1 MPFDSKII
9 FSVLKNWQGTPSKLA
24 CLILTILH
32 KWQFKCI
39 QQGQSVI
46 GWCKFIG
53 LNIQS
58 LFRLSMM
65 FMKKIDAAH
74 LGKTV
79 MSANTKGTRQQML

>member
-1 MPFDSKII
+1 M
-9 FSVLKNWQGTPSKLA
+9 
-24 CLILTILH
+24 
-32 KWQFKCI
+32 
-39 QQGQSVI
+39 I

-74 LGKTV
+74 LGKIV
-79 MSANTKGTRQQML
+79 MSANTKGTKQQML